1 MDDEPVG
8 EVAAGEVVFEDV
20 AVGDEVMLLKEGDG
34 ADEGCVG
41 DERPGE
47 SEGDEECEADC
58 KSCGK
63 SRFEVVQHGE

>member
-20 AVGDEVMLLKEGDG
+20 AVGGEVVLQEKGDV
-34 ADEGCVG
+34 ADEGGVG

-47 SEGDEECEADC
+47 SEGDEECEAGC

>member
-1 MDDEPVG
+1 MDDKPIAEITPR
-8 EVAAGEVVFEDV
+8 EVVFKDV
-20 AVGDEVMLLKEGDG
+20 AVGREVMLQKEGDV
-34 ADEGCVG
+34 ADEGGVG

-58 KSCGK
+58 QSCGK